1 MNPIFTR
8 ISIHRCCVRRIS
20 GNSWLGLKCS
30 GRHNVI
36 SLRKLPHLDCV
47 KRWTPSHEALFAI
60 RLEPGHI
67 ERYKQYHRDVWPEVL
82 AAIRRSNIRNYSIFL
97 KDDQLFGYYEYHGSD
112 YDTDMANIAA
122 DPKTKE
128 WWSIMMPM
136 QRPLDTRRTG
146 EWWAEMEEVF
156 HCD

>member
-1 MNPIFTR
+1 MKR
-8 ISIHRCCVRRIS
+8 
-20 GNSWLGLKCS
+20 LGF
-30 GRHNVI
+30 V
-36 SLRKLPHLDCV
+36 
-47 KRWTPSHEALFAI
+47 I
-60 RLEPGHI
+60 RLDPGQI
-67 ERYKQYHRDVWPEVL
+67 ERYKEYHRNVWPEVL

-97 KDDQLFGYYEYHGSD
+97 KDDCLFGYYEYHGSD
-112 YDTDMANIAA
+112 YDTDIANIAA

-136 QRPLDTRRTG
+136 QRPLDTRRAE

>member
-1 MNPIFTR
+1 M
-8 ISIHRCCVRRIS
+8 
-20 GNSWLGLKCS
+20 
-30 GRHNVI
+30 
-36 SLRKLPHLDCV
+36 
-47 KRWTPSHEALFAI
+47 KRFGFVI
-60 RLEPGHI
+60 RLDPGQI
-67 ERYKQYHRDVWPEVL
+67 GRYKQYHQDVWPEVL

-97 KDDQLFGYYEYHGSD
+97 KDDYLFGYYEYHGSD
-112 YDTDMANIAA
+112 HDTDIANIAA

>member
-1 MNPIFTR
+1 MKRF
-8 ISIHRCCVRRIS
+8 
-20 GNSWLGLKCS
+20 GF
-30 GRHNVI
+30 VI
-36 SLRKLPHLDCV
+36 L
-47 KRWTPSHEALFAI
+47 
-60 RLEPGHI
+60 LEPDHI
-67 ERYKQYHRDVWPEVL
+67 ERYKEYHRDVWPEVL
-82 AAIRRSNIRNYSIFL
+82 AGIRRSNIRNYSIFL
-97 KDDQLFGYYEYHGSD
+97 KDDYLFGYYEYHGSD
-112 YDTDMANIAA
+112 HDTDVANIAA